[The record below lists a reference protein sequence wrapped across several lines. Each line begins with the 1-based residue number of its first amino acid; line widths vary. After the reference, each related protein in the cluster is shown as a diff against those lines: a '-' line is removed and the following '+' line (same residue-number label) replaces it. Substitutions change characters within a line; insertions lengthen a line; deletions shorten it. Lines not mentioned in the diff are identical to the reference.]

1 MQESRWLYAVGLVA
15 SALSAGYAA
24 KIVVTV
30 WRPVP
35 ATERS
40 PTQAHHDE
48 EQQGT
53 RHVGALEQAPLVLLA
68 MGALTLGVLAV
79 PPLGD
84 TLARAVGDVPRHTAL
99 LELAVSAVI
108 ALAVL
113 AWEWRHPRVPEPRW
127 ALGWLGLER
136 AAHAGAV
143 RPTLWVS
150 ARLAHFDDQVLD
162 RAITRLASGTLTA
175 ARRIARFD
183 DAVLDGSVQRI
194 SRASLRAADRSAGAD
209 DRWLDATIERSA
221 GWIRGLGRLARRPQT
236 GQLHQYYLQA
246 VAVLAIGVLLLLT
259 VR

>member
-175 ARRIARFD
+175 ASRGSRGRRCAPLIAAQAQTTAGSTQRSSAPPVGS
-183 DAVLDGSVQRI
+183 AVWVG
-194 SRASLRAADRSAGAD
+194 
-209 DRWLDATIERSA
+209 WLDA
-221 GWIRGLGRLARRPQT
+221 RRPDSCT
-236 GQLHQYYLQA
+236 STTSRPSRCSRS
-246 VAVLAIGVLLLLT
+246 VSSSSSP
-259 VR
+259 

>member
-1 MQESRWLYAVGLVA
+1 M
-15 SALSAGYAA
+15 
-24 KIVVTV
+24 
-30 WRPVP
+30 
-35 ATERS
+35 
-40 PTQAHHDE
+40 
-48 EQQGT
+48 
-53 RHVGALEQAPLVLLA
+53 
-68 MGALTLGVLAV
+68 
-79 PPLGD
+79 
-84 TLARAVGDVPRHTAL
+84 
-99 LELAVSAVI
+99 
-108 ALAVL
+108 
-113 AWEWRHPRVPEPRW
+113 
-127 ALGWLGLER
+127 
-136 AAHAGAV
+136 
-143 RPTLWVS
+143 
-150 ARLAHFDDQVLD
+150 LD

>member
-1 MQESRWLYAVGLVA
+1 MASFSSVADTSPGLHLAAALQESRWLYAVGLVA

-136 AAHAGAV
+136 AAHAG
-143 RPTLWVS
+143 PY
-150 ARLAHFDDQVLD
+150 
-162 RAITRLASGTLTA
+162 
-175 ARRIARFD
+175 ARRS
-183 DAVLDGSVQRI
+183 G
-194 SRASLRAADRSAGAD
+194 SLRGWLTSTTRCSTGRSP
-209 DRWLDATIERSA
+209 
-221 GWIRGLGRLARRPQT
+221 GWRP
-236 GQLHQYYLQA
+236 A
-246 VAVLAIGVLLLLT
+246 P
-259 VR
+259 